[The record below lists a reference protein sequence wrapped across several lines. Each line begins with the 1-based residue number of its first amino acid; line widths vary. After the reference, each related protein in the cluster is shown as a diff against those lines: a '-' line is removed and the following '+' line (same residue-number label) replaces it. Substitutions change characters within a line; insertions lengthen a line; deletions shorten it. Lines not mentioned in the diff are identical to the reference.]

1 MRAQPDARNGRFLA
15 IVLLLI
21 VVLLVYLL
29 GLHWWFVAPQIAIS
43 EQMSDLREQQQHFA
57 DTAAQRPLIEK
68 RLAQVRRDE
77 KSNQGFLSDAD
88 SNNAFSDL
96 TQRLKQAIAA
106 RAKDDN
112 RCAIV
117 SNSNYRGGEEE
128 TYEKVTIQVR
138 MRCTLE
144 PFAGI
149 LYDLEN
155 SKPYLFVDQLMIYRQ
170 QRPYFRQANNN
181 SKPPASTLDIRFN
194 LSGYLRQPGKKNR

>member
-1 MRAQPDARNGRFLA
+1 MRTLPEARNGRFLA
-15 IVLLLI
+15 VVLLLI
-21 VVLLVYLL
+21 VLLLVYLL
-29 GLHWWFVAPQIAIS
+29 GLHWWFVAPQMAIS
-43 EQMSDLREQQQHFA
+43 GQMSELRQQQHRFA
-57 DTAAQRPLIEK
+57 ETAAKRPLIER

-77 KSNQGFLSDAD
+77 QNNQGFLTDAD
-88 SNNAFSDL
+88 SNSAFSDL

-106 RAKDDN
+106 HAKDDS

-128 TYEKVTIQVR
+128 LYERVSIAVR

-155 SKPYLFVDQLMIYRQ
+155 SKPYLFVDQLMIYSQR
-170 QRPYFRQANNN
+170 RPYFRPGTP
-181 SKPPASTLDIRFN
+181 KPAASTLDIRFN
-194 LSGYLRQPGKKNR
+194 LSGYLRQSGKKGQ

>member
-1 MRAQPDARNGRFLA
+1 MRALPDARQGRFLA

-29 GLHWWFVAPQIAIS
+29 GLHWWFVAPQMAIS
-43 EQMSDLREQQQHFA
+43 EQMSELREQQHRFA
-57 DTAAQRPLIEK
+57 ETAAQRPLIEK
-68 RLAQVRRDE
+68 RLAQVRQDE
-77 KSNQGFLSDAD
+77 QNNQGFLTDAN
-88 SNNAFSDL
+88 SNTAFSDL

-106 RAKDDN
+106 RAKDDS
-112 RCAIV
+112 RCTIV

-128 TYEKVTIQVR
+128 LYERVSIAVR

-155 SKPYLFVDQLMIYRQ
+155 SKPYLFVDQLMIYSQ
-170 QRPYFRQANNN
+170 PRPYFRPGTAT
-181 SKPPASTLDIRFN
+181 PTATALDIRFN
-194 LSGYLRQPGKKNR
+194 LSGYLRQPGKKPR